1 MNPIAKFIKTKRRE
15 AGLTQEEFA
24 VRSGLGLR
32 FVRDL
37 EQGKPSVQMD
47 KVNVALGMFG
57 MEAGPVK
64 KVRNKTSALD
74 DLEEQ

>member
-37 EQGKPSVQMD
+37 EQGKPSVRMD